1 MAEERLQKL
10 LARAG
15 AGSRRAC
22 EELIQAGRV
31 TVDGRVVTELGT
43 RVDPEAAQVQV
54 DGKPIKL
61 ERLRYVMLHKPQGV
75 LSGPD
80 PKAEYPSWETL
91 VKVPERLYAVGR
103 LDQDSEGLLLLTND
117 GELALRLSHPRYEHP
132 KTYLVQVE
140 GIPNPRKIR
149 RLQHGVMLDDGP
161 TLPARVALFR
171 ELPAEYGGPRK
182 PTPDASK
189 SKRASAPQRTAPQPA
204 APQPRTSWLKITLR
218 EGRKRQVRRM
228 VSLLGHPA
236 MRLIRVGLGPLML
249 GDLKQGKWRDL
260 TAGEVRALREAAFH
274 GEPESGG
281 AAAEP
286 AQPAGRGKS
295 TERNAAPL
303 SPKTIAIDGP
313 SASGK
318 STIGGLLAEDLG
330 YLYFDTGVMY
340 RAVAA
345 VALAR
350 GVSPHDE
357 EAVTAMAEGLRIDVL
372 SPTIN
377 DGRDVTVLAD
387 EQDVSWDIRRMDVEK
402 AVTPVSSYPGVRA
415 AMRKEQRRIGEAGK
429 VVMVG
434 RDIGTVVLP
443 DADLKIYLDATLQE
457 RARRRFL
464 ERQRRG
470 EQVTL
475 EQVLAD
481 VERRD
486 KSDSSRQHAPLRA
499 ADDAILV
506 ETTGMDVDQVMDRVG
521 LLVERWRREQRS
533 RVQAQKA
540 SAGKTSRSRA
550 TSPGAPRSQNSVSQ
564 VGGSKTRGVR
574 TGGSKSGPHSEHKS

>member
-1 MAEERLQKL
+1 MTEERLQKL

-15 AGSRRAC
+15 VGSRRAC
-22 EELIQAGRV
+22 EELILAGRV

-43 RVDPEAAQVQV
+43 RVDPDRTQVQV
-54 DGKPIKL
+54 DGKPIRL
-61 ERLRYVMLHKPQGV
+61 EGLRYVMLHKPQGV
-75 LSGPD
+75 LSGTD

-117 GELALRLSHPRYEHP
+117 GEMALRLSHPRYEHP
-132 KTYLVQVE
+132 KTYFVQVE
-140 GIPNPRKIR
+140 GVPNPRKLR

-171 ELPAEYGGPRK
+171 ELPAEYAGKPAPR
-182 PTPDASK
+182 PDAAK
-189 SKRASAPQRTAPQPA
+189 AKGNMERPPARPA
-204 APQPRTSWLKITLR
+204 APPERRTSWLKITLR

-236 MRLIRVGLGPLML
+236 LRVIRVGLGPLAL
-249 GDLKQGKWRDL
+249 ADLKPGKWRDL

-274 GEPESGG
+274 GEPESQG
-281 AAAEP
+281 AAAPQAAP
-286 AQPAGRGKS
+286 APSAAR
-295 TERNAAPL
+295 ERKRRPL
-303 SPKTIAIDGP
+303 SPNTIAIDGP

-318 STIGGLLAEDLG
+318 STIGGLLAEDLN

-350 GVSPHDE
+350 NVSPHDE
-357 EAVTAMAEGLRIDVL
+357 DAVTAMAEALRIDVQP
-372 SPTIN
+372 PTID
-377 DGRDVTVLAD
+377 DGRDVTVVAD
-387 EQDVSWDIRRMDVEK
+387 GRDVSWDIRRMEVEK
-402 AVTPVSSYPGVRA
+402 AVTPISSYAGVRE

-443 DADLKIYLDATLQE
+443 DADLKIYLDATLHE
-457 RARRRFL
+457 RARRRYL
-464 ERQRRG
+464 ERQERG
-470 EQVTL
+470 EKVTF

-486 KSDSSRQHAPLRA
+486 RGDSSRQHAPLKA

-506 ETTGMDVDQVMDRVG
+506 ETTGLDIDQVMERVG
-521 LLVERWRREQRS
+521 ILLEHWRHERTKRANQ
-533 RVQAQKA
+533 QAA
-540 SAGKTSRSRA
+540 RAGKA
-550 TSPGAPRSQNSVSQ
+550 PGRRTAGQSVSR
-564 VGGSKTRGVR
+564 RG
-574 TGGSKSGPHSEHKS
+574 HS

>member
-15 AGSRRAC
+15 VGSRRAC

-31 TVDGRVVTELGT
+31 TVDGRLVTELGT
-43 RVDPEAAQVQV
+43 RVDPDRAKVEV
-54 DGKPIKL
+54 DGKPIRL
-61 ERLRYVMLHKPQGV
+61 ERLRYVMLHKPQGI

-80 PKAEYPSWETL
+80 PRAEYPSWETL
-91 VKVPERLYAVGR
+91 VRLPERLYAVGR

-140 GIPNPRKIR
+140 GVPNPRKVR

-161 TLPARVALFR
+161 TLPARVTLFR
-171 ELPAEYGGPRK
+171 DLPAEYGGQRARRADAGKRK
-182 PTPDASK
+182 AGGPERGSPE
-189 SKRASAPQRTAPQPA
+189 RNAP
-204 APQPRTSWLKITLR
+204 PQPRTSWLKIALR

-236 MRLIRVGLGPLML
+236 LRVIRVGLGPLAL
-249 GDLKQGKWRDL
+249 GDLKPGKWRDL
-260 TAGEVRALREAAFH
+260 TEGEVRALREAAFH
-274 GEPESGG
+274 GEPEAQGG
-281 AAAEP
+281 RPSKGEP
-286 AQPAGRGKS
+286 QAPEAK
-295 TERNAAPL
+295 ERKPAPL
-303 SPKTIAIDGP
+303 MPNTVAIDGP

-350 GVSPHDE
+350 GISPFDE
-357 EAVTAMAEGLRIDVL
+357 EAVTRMAEALHIDVL
-372 SPTIN
+372 PPTIH
-377 DGRDVTVLAD
+377 DGRDVTVVAD
-387 EQDVSWDIRRMDVEK
+387 GVDMSWDIRRMEVEK
-402 AVTPVSSYPGVRA
+402 AVTPVSAFPGVRE
-415 AMRKEQRRIGEAGK
+415 AMRKEQRRIGEAGR

-443 DADLKIYLDATLQE
+443 DADLKIYLDATLHE
-457 RARRRFL
+457 RARRRWL

-470 EQVTL
+470 EQITFD
-475 EQVLAD
+475 QVLAD

-486 KSDSSRQHAPLRA
+486 RGDSSRQHAPLKA

-506 ETTGMDVDQVMDRVG
+506 ETTGLDVDQVMDRVA
-521 LLVERWRREQRS
+521 LLIDHWRREHLKRAPGQGLR
-533 RVQAQKA
+533 
-540 SAGKTSRSRA
+540 AGKAAAPARRTHGA
-550 TSPGAPRSQNSVSQ
+550 APGR
-564 VGGSKTRGVR
+564 GGRR
-574 TGGSKSGPHSEHKS
+574 P

>member
-1 MAEERLQKL
+1 MPEERLQKL

-15 AGSRRAC
+15 LGSRRAC
-22 EELIQAGRV
+22 EELILAGRV
-31 TVDGRVVTELGT
+31 SVDGRVVTELGT
-43 RVDPEAAQVQV
+43 RVDPDRAQVQV
-54 DGKPIKL
+54 DGKPIRS
-61 ERLRYVMLHKPQGV
+61 EGLRYVILHKPQGV

-91 VKVPERLYAVGR
+91 VRVPERLYAVGR

-117 GELALRLSHPRYEHP
+117 GELALHLSHPRYEHP
-132 KTYLVQVE
+132 KTYMVQVE
-140 GIPNPRKIR
+140 GVPNARKVR

-182 PTPDASK
+182 SQGDAASK
-189 SKRASAPQRTAPQPA
+189 RKANVDRPAPQV
-204 APQPRTSWLKITLR
+204 PRPLTSWLKVTLR

-228 VSLLGHPA
+228 VALLGHPA
-236 MRLIRVGLGPLML
+236 LRVIRVGLGPLAL
-249 GDLKQGKWRDL
+249 GDLKPGKWRDL
-260 TAGEVRALREAAFH
+260 TSGEVRALREAAFH
-274 GEPESGG
+274 GVPEAQRDTAGKGASGSSQPTERK
-281 AAAEP
+281 AAA
-286 AQPAGRGKS
+286 
-295 TERNAAPL
+295 L
-303 SPKTIAIDGP
+303 SPQTIAIDGP

-345 VALAR
+345 AALAR
-350 GVSPHDE
+350 GISPHDE
-357 EAVTAMAEGLRIDVL
+357 DAVTAMAESLRIDVL
-372 SPTIN
+372 SPTID

-387 EQDVSWDIRRMDVEK
+387 GHDVSWDIRRMEVEK
-402 AVTPVSSYPGVRA
+402 AVTPVSSYSGVRE
-415 AMRKEQRRIGEAGK
+415 AMRRAQRRIGEAGK

-443 DADLKIYLDATLQE
+443 DADLKIYLDATLHE

-464 ERQRRG
+464 ERQHRG
-470 EQVTL
+470 EQVTF
-475 EQVLAD
+475 EQVLID

-486 KSDSSRQHAPLRA
+486 RGDSTRQHAPLRA

-506 ETTGMDVDQVMDRVG
+506 ETTGLNVEQVMDRVG
-521 LLVERWRREQRS
+521 LLVERWRRERRQRATSQQPRGAKSAAPARS
-533 RVQAQKA
+533 RV
-540 SAGKTSRSRA
+540 R
-550 TSPGAPRSQNSVSQ
+550 GARPALPRGNRNS
-564 VGGSKTRGVR
+564 
-574 TGGSKSGPHSEHKS
+574 